1 MGPFRRKLDAGT
13 ASVKTSVGRGQGGL
27 DSPSYWGDVGRDNDM
42 LCTARVARRGGST
55 HEAASPRDARRENE
69 TTMRI
74 THEDSAVDERQLAFW
89 SEEGPRPPA
98 VPSRGRAPGIGFR
111 RHFTRP
117 DVHPF
122 DAVTWEIR
130 SASITASDGT
140 PVFIQERVEVPSF
153 WSATA
158 TNVVASKY
166 FKGAPDM
173 GEREWSVKQLISRV
187 VHTITRWGRADG
199 YFATDAQ
206 ARTFADELTHLLL
219 HQYASFN
226 SPVWFNVGIEARPQC
241 SACFINSVEDTMD
254 SILDLAK
261 IEGTLFKHG
270 SGTGTN
276 FSTLRSSKERLSS
289 GGRASGPVS
298 FMRGYDAFAGVIKS
312 GGKTRRA
319 AKMVILDVD
328 HPDIV
333 EFIKC
338 KAVEERKAKA
348 LIAAGCDGGLT
359 GEAYSSVFFQN
370 SNNSVRVTDEFME
383 RALRGQ
389 DWELRAVTTG
399 EVLERVNARTLL
411 RLIAECAHECGDP
424 GLQFD
429 TTINRWHTCADTT
442 RIRASNPCS
451 EFMFIDDSA
460 CNLASL
466 NLVKFL
472 GDDGVFDAE
481 SFCYAIDIMIAAQ
494 DIIVDNSQYPT
505 PKIAA
510 NSHRYRPLGLGYA
523 NLGSLL
529 MNLGLP
535 YDSEGGRALAASI
548 TALMTGEAYRMSTE
562 LASLLGPFECF
573 EANRSSTLRVL
584 GMHRAKI
591 DEIDEDLVPPLLMS
605 RVRAVWQ
612 QVEEGVQAHGVR
624 NAQVTVLA
632 PTGTI
637 SFMMDCDTT
646 GIEPDIAL
654 VKYKKMVDG
663 GTVRIVNRSLGRAL
677 STLGYAPHEIERI
690 IECVERTGT
699 IEGAPGLREDH
710 LPVFDC
716 ALTPEHGTRCIS
728 PLGHLRMMA
737 AVQPFISGAISKTV
751 NVGHDTTVEEIYDI
765 FVEAWKLGLKSVSIY
780 RDGCKSD
787 QPLTLRKESK
797 QVAKRPLR
805 RRLPPER
812 QAVTHKFSIGG
823 HEGYITVGKYEDGT
837 PGEIFVR
844 MAKEGS
850 VVSGLMDSFATAT
863 SIMLQY
869 GVPLS
874 VLVDKFSHL
883 RFEPSGATTNPQIP
897 TAKSVLDYIFRW
909 LALKFLT
916 PEESETLA
924 NDPQLELSVL
934 PVAQERSGLRDQSS
948 SPPCPSC
955 GSITVSSGKC
965 YVCPNCGTTTGCS

>member
-1 MGPFRRKLDAGT
+1 MKHAVSLEDA
-13 ASVKTSVGRGQGGL
+13 
-27 DSPSYWGDVGRDNDM
+27 
-42 LCTARVARRGGST
+42 
-55 HEAASPRDARRENE
+55 
-69 TTMRI
+69 
-74 THEDSAVDERQLAFW
+74 AVDERQLIFW
-89 SEEGPRPPA
+89 PHKASPTRTPRGAP
-98 VPSRGRAPGIGFR
+98 VETGRGVAFR
-111 RHFTRP
+111 RRFTRP
-117 DVHPF
+117 GEHPF
-122 DAVTWEIR
+122 DAVTWEER
-130 SASITASDGT
+130 TASISAADGST
-140 PVFIQERVEVPSF
+140 VFHQEHVEVPSF

-166 FKGAPDM
+166 FKGSPDM
-173 GEREWSVKQLISRV
+173 GEREHSVKQLISRV
-187 VHTITRWGRADG
+187 VDTITAWGIKDG
-199 YFATDAQ
+199 YFSGDV
-206 ARTFADELTHLLL
+206 ARVYSDELTHLLL
-219 HQYASFN
+219 HQFASFN

-254 SILDLAK
+254 SILELAK

-276 FSTLRSSKERLSS
+276 LSSLRSSKERLSS
-289 GGRASGPVS
+289 GGKASGPVS

-328 HPDIV
+328 HPDIT

-338 KAVEERKAKA
+338 KVREERKAKA
-348 LIAAGCDGGLT
+348 LVAAGYDGGLT

-370 SNNSVRVTDEFME
+370 SNNSVRVTDDFME
-383 RALRGQ
+383 QALRGGE
-389 DWELRAVTTG
+389 WNLRAVTTG
-399 EVLERVNARTLL
+399 EVIERCSARQLL

-429 TTINRWHTCADTT
+429 TTINKWHTCADTT

-451 EFMFIDDSA
+451 EFMFVDDSA

-466 NLVKFL
+466 NLMKFL
-472 GDDGVFDAE
+472 DDDGSFDVE
-481 SFCYAIDIMIAAQ
+481 SFRHAVDIMITAQ

-505 PKIAA
+505 PRIAT
-510 NSHRYRPLGLGYA
+510 NSRRYRPLGLGYA
-523 NLGSLL
+523 NLGCLL
-529 MNLGLP
+529 MTLGLA
-535 YDSEGGRALAASI
+535 YDSDRGRAMASAI
-548 TALMTGEAYRMSTE
+548 TALMTGEAYRFSAE
-562 LASLLGPFECF
+562 LASTLGPFE
-573 EANRSSTLRVL
+573 AYPPNRSSMLGVL
-584 GMHRAKI
+584 GLHRAHVAQI
-591 DEIDEDLVPPLLMS
+591 DGEAVPSLLLDT
-605 RVRAVWQ
+605 VRKVWQ
-612 QVEEGVQAHGVR
+612 LADEGARTHGVR

-654 VKYKKMVDG
+654 VKFKKMVDG
-663 GTVRIVNRSLGRAL
+663 GTIRIVNRSLGRAL
-677 STLGYAPHEIERI
+677 TTLGYAPHQTDRI
-690 IECVERTGT
+690 LEHIERTGT
-699 IEGAPGLREDH
+699 IENAPGLLDEH

-716 ALTPEHGTRCIS
+716 ALAAEQGVRSIG
-728 PLGHLRMMA
+728 PLGHLRMMG
-737 AVQPFISGAISKTV
+737 AVQPFVSGAISKTV
-751 NVGHDTTVEEIYDI
+751 NVGHDTTVDEVYDI
-765 FVEAWKLGLKSVSIY
+765 FVEAWKLGLKAVCIY
-780 RDGCKSD
+780 RDRCKND
-787 QPLTLRKESK
+787 QPLSLRKEPK
-797 QVAKRPLR
+797 PVAKKPMR

-869 GVPLS
+869 GVPLN
-874 VLVDKFSHL
+874 VLIDKFSHL

-909 LALKFLT
+909 LALKFFA
-916 PEESETLA
+916 PEEAETIVGQ
-924 NDPQLELSVL
+924 PQLELSVL
-934 PVAQERSGLRDQSS
+934 PVAQGDSGVKPGGEQSS

-955 GSITVSSGKC
+955 GCITVTSGKC
-965 YVCPNCGTTTGCS
+965 YVCPNCATTTGCS